1 MFLIS
6 FCLLAKREKVQ
17 MSWRHDG
24 GVTRHGDAFDLIGPL
39 NEEKNLLLSIFF
51 WNFPRKELLWCKSQ
65 IGVADPLPLA
75 ISQFRRCRCRRR
87 FPEWDGPSGKKYSR
101 RFLQIK
107 EIHFFLNEFCALTK
121 LLTFEWTGLLSL
133 RKRPHQM
140 NLTKWFLQCLDA
152 LLYKSASICDS
163 KIEISSSSIE
173 VKKKIF
179 IYHKNLSWLEQLKD
193 TTQYLRSEKRKDPT

>member
-6 FCLLAKREKVQ
+6 FCLLAKRAKVQ

-39 NEEKNLLLSIFF
+39 NEERNLLLSIFF

-152 LLYKSASICDS
+152 L
-163 KIEISSSSIE
+163 
-173 VKKKIF
+173 
-179 IYHKNLSWLEQLKD
+179 
-193 TTQYLRSEKRKDPT
+193 